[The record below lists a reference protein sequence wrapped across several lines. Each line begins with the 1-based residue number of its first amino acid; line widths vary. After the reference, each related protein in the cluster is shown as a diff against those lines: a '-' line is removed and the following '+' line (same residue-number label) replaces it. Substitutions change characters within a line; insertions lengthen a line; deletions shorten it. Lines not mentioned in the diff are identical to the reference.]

1 MTRMV
6 ACDRSG
12 HAGLNDVMVNLGIFG
27 FGLSCQLDSLSP
39 VGLSEREETMRKI
52 TVAAIGFAVT
62 ALAWGYSQAATEV
75 FKGTL
80 SGASEVPPVVGTG
93 TGSATVNFDT
103 ATKQVTFSV
112 TYTGLSGPAKA
123 AHIHCGAAAGA
134 NAGVAVKF
142 DSAAS
147 PISGSATLTDA
158 QVADLEAGKCYVNI
172 HTEANGGGELRAQ
185 LAK

>member
-1 MTRMV
+1 
-6 ACDRSG
+6 
-12 HAGLNDVMVNLGIFG
+12 
-27 FGLSCQLDSLSP
+27 
-39 VGLSEREETMRKI
+39 MRK
-52 TVAAIGFAVT
+52 TTLAAIGFAAT
-62 ALAWGYSQAATEV
+62 ALAWGYSQAATEA

-80 SGASEVPPVVGTG
+80 TSAAEVPPVTG
-93 TGSATVNFDT
+93 TGSGTATVNFDT
-103 ATKQVTFSV
+103 ATKQVTYTV

-142 DSAAS
+142 DNPAS
-147 PISGSATLTDA
+147 PISGTSPPLTDA

-185 LAK
+185 LTK

>member
-1 MTRMV
+1 
-6 ACDRSG
+6 
-12 HAGLNDVMVNLGIFG
+12 
-27 FGLSCQLDSLSP
+27 
-39 VGLSEREETMRKI
+39 MRKI
-52 TVAAIGFAVT
+52 TLAAIGFAAT

-80 SGASEVPPVVGTG
+80 SNGAEVPPVTG
-93 TGSATVNFDT
+93 TGSGTAVVNFDP
-103 ATKQVTFSV
+103 ATKQITYTV
-112 TYTGLSGPAKA
+112 TYSGLTGPAKA

-142 DSAAS
+142 DNPAS

-158 QVADLEAGKCYVNI
+158 QVADLEAGKCYVNV